1 MKNITKNLAALPP
14 GLQRGLKIFFV
25 LCALVTLL
33 DFIVL
38 GFIGP
43 GFINAGHGPHWWN
56 FFGFHSLYGFAACV
70 VLVLVATALR
80 RIVMRDQDYYD

>member
-1 MKNITKNLAALPP
+1 MMKKFTSLSIA
-14 GLQRGLKIFFV
+14 LQRGLKIFFV

-38 GFIGP
+38 GFIGTD
-43 GFINAGHGPHWWN
+43 HGQHWWN
-56 FFGFHSLYGFAACV
+56 FFGFHSLYGFVACV

-80 RIVMRDQDYYD
+80 RIVMRDEDYYD